1 MSREQ
6 KKVIQEKEEKERLE
20 DEHEK
25 QRKQSKY
32 EERKKDRIEKEIIDK
47 KRVEKDRVE
56 KDRVEKE
63 RREKEKSKESER
75 KNEEEKEREKKNKK
89 EAQKQSEKEAQTEM
103 GKEELTQRVDK
114 KSIQSKFD
122 IWREREQR
130 EAAKHHQT
138 QVSPICPHVFMLSY
152 CASFLIFPF
161 ILPSCPTLLPSCPHV
176 FLLALVQMH
185 NTTVACHAPLLLG
198 ILLLGLNVKTHDL
211 GTIDAAQQLT
221 SSST

>member
-1 MSREQ
+1 MTREQ
-6 KKVIQEKEEKERLE
+6 RKVIQEKEEKERLE

-130 EAAKHHQT
+130 EEAKHHQT
-138 QVSPICPHVFMLSY
+138 QVSPISPHVFMLSY
-152 CASFLIFPF
+152 CPLFLILSIYSALMSNPPA
-161 ILPSCPTLLPSCPHV
+161 ILPPCFPISFGTNAQHNSCMSC
-176 FLLALVQMH
+176 
-185 NTTVACHAPLLLG
+185 TTITGYSIAGLKCKDTRLG
-198 ILLLGLNVKTHDL
+198 NHRC
-211 GTIDAAQQLT
+211 GTTAH
-221 SSST
+221 

>member
-25 QRKQSKY
+25 QRRQSNY
-32 EERKKDRIEKEIIDK
+32 EERKKDRIEKEIKDK
-47 KRVEKDRVE
+47 ERVKERM
-56 KDRVEKE
+56 EKE

-75 KNEEEKEREKKNKK
+75 KNEEEKERENEAQKKNKK
-89 EAQKQSEKEAQTEM
+89 EAQTQSEKGAQTEM

-114 KSIQSKFD
+114 KSLQSKFD

-130 EAAKHHQT
+130 EEAKHHQT
-138 QVSPICPHVFMLSY
+138 QVSPISPHVFMLSY

-176 FLLALVQMH
+176 LILVLVQMH

-211 GTIDAAQQLT
+211 GTIDAA
-221 SSST
+221 